1 MKITF
6 LDKISTIISSL
17 PLINRITADD
27 INEIKRVVNANAGT
41 SIYDDSQG
49 TNSSIIFDNELS
61 NISDI
66 EIIYCRRRTN
76 NTSVFKSTGKIPYI
90 NGMQIALDINYYS
103 TDTNQQSMA
112 KIVVVTDSGLT
123 VTGEN
128 TLQGDLGGQA
138 VTSATTNIYIT
149 KVIIY

>member
-41 SIYDDSQG
+41 SIYDDSEG

-66 EIIYCRRRTN
+66 EIIYCRRRAN

-90 NGMQIALDINYYS
+90 NGMQIGLDINYYS
-103 TDTNQQSMA
+103 SDSQQQSMG
-112 KIVVVTDSGLT
+112 KIVSVTSTGIT
-123 VTGEN
+123 VDGEN
-128 TLQGDLGGQA
+128 TMVEA
-138 VTSATTNIYIT
+138 STYVTNTIYIT

>member
-6 LDKISTIISSL
+6 LDKVSTIISSL

-41 SIYDDSQG
+41 SIYDDSEG

-66 EIIYCRRRTN
+66 EIIYCRRRAN

-90 NGMQIALDINYYS
+90 NGMQIGLDINYYS
-103 TDTNQQSMA
+103 SDSQQQSMG
-112 KIVVVTDSGLT
+112 KIVSVTSTGIT
-123 VTGEN
+123 VDGEN
-128 TLQGDLGGQA
+128 TMVEA
-138 VTSATTNIYIT
+138 STYVTNTIYIT

>member
-17 PLINRITADD
+17 PLIHRITADD

-66 EIIYCRRRTN
+66 EIIYCRRRASTG
-76 NTSVFKSTGKIPYI
+76 TSVFKSTGKLPYS
-90 NGMQIALDINYYS
+90 NGMEIALDINYYS
-103 TDTNQQSMA
+103 NDTNQQSIA

-123 VTGEN
+123 VNGEN
-128 TLQGDLGGQA
+128 TMQNNGTQI
-138 VTSATTNIYIT
+138 VENATTNIYIT